1 MDVEEEIFYQHVATA
16 VEHLIQIL
24 EITSIS
30 ADTKGNG
37 AVRKI
42 TSNLEKTVYREC
54 RALTRCL
61 FYPASLNGFFN
72 LGLILIIGYSENGR
86 C

>member
-1 MDVEEEIFYQHVATA
+1 MEEEIFYQHVATA
-16 VEHLIQIL
+16 VEHLIQIS

-37 AVRKI
+37 A
-42 TSNLEKTVYREC
+42 LEVLWKKTVYREC

-61 FYPASLNGFFN
+61 FYPASLMGFS
-72 LGLILIIGYSENGR
+72 IWV
-86 C
+86 